1 MGLLTEVVDRLRYKI
16 SHLSKF
22 PKGNLVATFRNLA
35 KRGFEP
41 THIVDVGANKGRWSR
56 DARKVYPDAA
66 FTLIEPQREM
76 ARYLDKF
83 CEGYDNC
90 RWIEAG
96 AGDKSG
102 ELTFTVCPDTV
113 SSSFAV
119 TEEDAKAAGFE
130 RRTVPVITL
139 DELLG
144 EYMESTG
151 KSPEIV
157 KIDAEGFEFQVLQG
171 AKKLLGKSELIFLEA
186 HMISHEGDTS
196 GFVELTKQMCDLGY
210 APYDFTWF
218 GKRPAD
224 NAVMLCEVAFARKD
238 GILRAQKGWHATP
251 SKAA

>member
-1 MGLLTEVVDRLRYKI
+1 MSLLSTIIDRFRYKI

-22 PKGNLVATFRNLA
+22 PKGNLVATFRNLK
-35 KRGFEP
+35 KRGFTP

-56 DARKVYPDAA
+56 DARLVYPECE

-76 ARYLDKF
+76 AKYLDKF
-83 CEGYDNC
+83 CEGTENC

-96 AGDKSG
+96 AGAESG

-119 TEEDAKAAGFE
+119 SEAEAKENGFE
-130 RRTVPVITL
+130 RRTVPVVTL
-139 DELLG
+139 DEILADQIAAD
-144 EYMESTG
+144 
-151 KSPEIV
+151 KAPEIV

-171 AKKLLGKSELIFLEA
+171 ATQLIGKSELIFLEA
-186 HMISHEGDTS
+186 HMISDEDDTS
-196 GFVELTKQMCDLGY
+196 GFIKLTQQMDELGY

-218 GKRPAD
+218 GKRPMD

-238 GILRAQKGWHATP
+238 GVLRAKKGWHA
-251 SKAA
+251 KAA